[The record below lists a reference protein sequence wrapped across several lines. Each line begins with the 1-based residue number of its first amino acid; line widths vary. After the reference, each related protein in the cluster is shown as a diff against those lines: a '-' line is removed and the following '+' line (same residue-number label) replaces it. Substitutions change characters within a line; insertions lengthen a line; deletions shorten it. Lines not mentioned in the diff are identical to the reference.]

1 MSCKWNTRFRLEH
14 ARLLRIKGGYE
25 AMDHPMESLM
35 KTTMES
41 LKSMVDVNTVVGDAV
56 ETKDGTVIVPVSR
69 VTFGFVAGGGDEI
82 AGEGG
87 SQSIQ
92 GQGSGID
99 SSQQENLPFTGGSGA
114 GVSVKPV
121 GFLVVGEGKVRFLPV
136 DSRAIYDRLLEA
148 APDLLDRFADII
160 DKRAVAGKEENESFE
175 PLH

>member
-1 MSCKWNTRFRLEH
+1 MS
-14 ARLLRIKGGYE
+14 
-25 AMDHPMESLM
+25 HPLESLM
-35 KTTMES
+35 RTTMES

-82 AGEGG
+82 PGEGIHG
-87 SQSIQ
+87 NMQSQ
-92 GQGSGID
+92 GGDD
-99 SSQQENLPFTGGSGA
+99 SLQQENLPFTGGSGA

-148 APDLLDRFADII
+148 APDLLDRFADIMDRRVTAQGGETEI
-160 DKRAVAGKEENESFE
+160 LE